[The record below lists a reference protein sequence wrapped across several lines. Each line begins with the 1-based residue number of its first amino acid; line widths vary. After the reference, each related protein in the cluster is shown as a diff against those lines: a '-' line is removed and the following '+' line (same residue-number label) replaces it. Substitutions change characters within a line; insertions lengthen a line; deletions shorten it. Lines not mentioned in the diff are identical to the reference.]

1 MINELKQKL
10 SKLENSTNFNELDF
24 PIKESEISRT
34 LAKLK
39 LNKSPGL
46 DNISNNMLK
55 NGQSI
60 LLPSLK
66 KMFNACLSSGGYPK
80 IWADGCIT
88 TIHKANDMTDPNNY
102 RGITVTS
109 AVGKVFDSILSTRLD
124 DFLGKNNVIN
134 NC

>member
-1 MINELKQKL
+1 L

-55 NGQSI
+55 MDKLFYYQ
-60 LLPSLK
+60 LLK
-66 KMFNACLSSGGYPK
+66 KCLM
-80 IWADGCIT
+80 
-88 TIHKANDMTDPNNY
+88 H
-102 RGITVTS
+102 
-109 AVGKVFDSILSTRLD
+109 VFHLVDIPRYGLMD
-124 DFLGKNNVIN
+124 I
-134 NC
+134 

>member
-24 PIKESEISRT
+24 LIKESEMSRT

-66 KMFNACLSSGGYPK
+66 KCLM
-80 IWADGCIT
+80 
-88 TIHKANDMTDPNNY
+88 H
-102 RGITVTS
+102 
-109 AVGKVFDSILSTRLD
+109 VFHLVDIPRYGLMD
-124 DFLGKNNVIN
+124 I
-134 NC
+134 

>member
-1 MINELKQKL
+1 L

-55 NGQSI
+55 MDNLFYYQV
-60 LLPSLK
+60 LK
-66 KMFNACLSSGGYPK
+66 KYLM
-80 IWADGCIT
+80 
-88 TIHKANDMTDPNNY
+88 H
-102 RGITVTS
+102 
-109 AVGKVFDSILSTRLD
+109 VFHLVDIPRYGLMD
-124 DFLGKNNVIN
+124 V
-134 NC
+134 